1 MTLDNEDQRKFLLGM
16 FNGVNFPGA
25 VLDEAYATKQAILA
39 ASIKKVNGGVFDT
52 EGTHKGIGGDRQ
64 SL

>member
-1 MTLDNEDQRKFLLGM
+1 MTLDNEDQRKLLLGM

-25 VLDEAYATKQAILA
+25 VLDEAYATKQAIVA
-39 ASIKKVNGGVFDT
+39 ASIKNMNGGVFFP
-52 EGTHKGIGGDRQ
+52 EGAHKGIAGDRQ